1 MGVGDTAS
9 KSFQHH
15 TTQPARLR
23 DEEALGFAEIDSTF
37 ASQGYQLFSAG
48 HGPAPHKVFTD

>member
-1 MGVGDTAS
+1 VILHQNHSSIILPNPHG
-9 KSFQHH
+9 
-15 TTQPARLR
+15 LR